1 MSSICTAHATDYAT
15 NFMLVYCNLRI
26 GHVPCNLCNL
36 PPCEHE
42 HDFAMAVLIFDAR
55 PITGESWVEIKG
67 GHGGQRA
74 WRVVKAE

>member
-1 MSSICTAHATDYAT
+1 
-15 NFMLVYCNLRI
+15 
-26 GHVPCNLCNL
+26 
-36 PPCEHE
+36 
-42 HDFAMAVLIFDAR
+42 MAVLIFDAR